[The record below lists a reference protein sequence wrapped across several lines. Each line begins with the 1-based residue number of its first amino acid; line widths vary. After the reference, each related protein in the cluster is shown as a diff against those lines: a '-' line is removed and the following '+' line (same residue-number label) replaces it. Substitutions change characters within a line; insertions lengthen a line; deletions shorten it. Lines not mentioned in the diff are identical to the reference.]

1 LKRSSYFSYWIIGV
15 IAVGLSFV
23 GCASKGT
30 STSSAN
36 SADGAGSASGG
47 QPATTSAPPPITIPA
62 GREIHARLETTL
74 NSRDNQ
80 AGDTFEATLTD
91 PIVVDG
97 QTIADRDTKLRGV
110 VVDARASGRLSKP
123 GLLSVELRGIN
134 IQGNWME
141 VSTEPLT
148 VEAKSHKKR
157 NVIAIGG
164 GSALGALIG
173 GIAGGGK
180 GAAIGAL
187 AGGGAGTAGAA
198 ATGKLDVSLSAE
210 SHLTFR
216 LKRAVTLN
224 Q

>member
-1 LKRSSYFSYWIIGV
+1 M
-15 IAVGLSFV
+15 GLVFA
-23 GCASKGT
+23 GCSNKG
-30 STSSAN
+30 SSAS
-36 SADGAGSASGG
+36 SADNASSSAGG
-47 QPATTSAPPPITIPA
+47 QSAASAAPPPITIPA
-62 GREIHARLETTL
+62 GKEIQARLETSL

-97 QTIADRDTKLRGV
+97 QTIAERDTKLRGV

-123 GLLSVELRGIN
+123 GLLSVELRGID
-134 IQGNWME
+134 IQGNWVE
-141 VSTEPLT
+141 ISTEPLT

-157 NVIAIGG
+157 DVIAIGG

-198 ATGKLDVSLSAE
+198 ATGKLDVRLSAE

-216 LKRAVTLN
+216 LSRAIAVS